1 MNNRSNFLIIR
12 LDCMGFYQW
21 WTRRDRDVFEN
32 NIAINDMQPG
42 SVKAFTKEGFLKQP
56 IPQELNTAIQSFYKT
71 NNGNPINEGTGQ
83 YQMHILL

>member
-1 MNNRSNFLIIR
+1 
-12 LDCMGFYQW
+12 MGFYQW